1 MANNV
6 QQPDWDDLGRS
17 IQEAVDKAI
26 GSRNFEKLN
35 QTISDLAG
43 RAADAGAEAV
53 CLREQSALFHCGQ
66 GHIPGA
72 GNG

>member
-53 CLREQSALFHCGQ
+53 RRGVENASRAKY
-66 GHIPGA
+66 
-72 GNG
+72 